1 MNVYKT
7 LINLLNSAPTF
18 NFEDKV
24 VKTAVR
30 IAQNGGDTRI
40 NGEVLELIAALH
52 QENAALH
59 RENALYKQNNLK
71 LNVQIQQLT
80 GNMANMEGNQIPDDL
95 NINESTITPG
105 GIVVTPKEVNKPVTL
120 RNENYQPSSVVTVG
134 PMGIQ
139 QNSPTNIQ

>member
-7 LINLLNSAPTF
+7 LINLLNTAPTF

-30 IAQNGGDTRI
+30 IAQDGGDTRI
-40 NGEVLELIAALH
+40 NGEVLELIAALQ
-52 QENAALH
+52 QENAL
-59 RENALYKQNNLK
+59 LKQNNLK

-139 QNSPTNIQ
+139 QNSPTNK

>member
-30 IAQNGGDTRI
+30 IAQDGGDTRI
-40 NGEVLELIAALH
+40 NGEVLELIAALQ
-52 QENAALH
+52 QENAL
-59 RENALYKQNNLK
+59 LKQNNLK

>member
-7 LINLLNSAPTF
+7 LINLLNTAPTF

-30 IAQNGGDTRI
+30 IAQDGGDTRI
-40 NGEVLELIAALH
+40 NGEVLELIAALQ
-52 QENAALH
+52 QENVL
-59 RENALYKQNNLK
+59 LKQNNLK